1 MSLELGRRLKI
12 RSSIHVAA
20 EPLPLFWPMRTFIHH
35 NPLHGL
41 EHLPFRVAAARG
53 AELFG
58 ARPFL
63 PRTEYRRLLAEDAVD
78 RDLMEQ
84 AVTDFVATR
93 APLPGIDLQF
103 WLNKLLTD
111 VPDPV
116 MLPRRLADSAAVHAV
131 LHGRPVDP
139 SSYLA
144 RPRR

>member
-1 MSLELGRRLKI
+1 MSLELGSRLRI
-12 RSSIHVAA
+12 RSMIHVAA

-41 EHLPFRVAAARG
+41 EHLG

-63 PRTEYRRLLAEDAVD
+63 PRTEYQRLLAEGAVD
-78 RDLMEQ
+78 RGLIEQ
-84 AVTDFVATR
+84 AVADFVATR
-93 APLPGIDLQF
+93 APLPGIDLQS

-116 MLPRRLADSAAVHAV
+116 MQPADWPTVLPCMRH
-131 LHGRPVDP
+131 
-139 SSYLA
+139 
-144 RPRR
+144 